1 MKKNVTI
8 VDFICDRCQ
17 STEERNIN
25 KHTGVVFTLETT
37 RCEDMQYGN
46 STTKRIDLCQKCS
59 EEFIIFM
66 KLTTPIKELQHHY
79 DTTIGLWCTDK
90 PDLVNNDLLFELKDN
105 K

>member
-1 MKKNVTI
+1 
-8 VDFICDRCQ
+8 
-17 STEERNIN
+17 
-25 KHTGVVFTLETT
+25 
-37 RCEDMQYGN
+37 
-46 STTKRIDLCQKCS
+46 
-59 EEFIIFM
+59 M